1 MPAARST
8 GGSRSTR
15 PHREFIST
23 GPPLRGRR
31 QGPVPTQ
38 GEGSNYKDLANRVV
52 EPADHAIGRSRGGL
66 TTKTHALVDGN
77 GLPLVI
83 ALTPGQAHD
92 SPALPKLLAELRIPR
107 IGPGRPR
114 TTPEALRADK
124 AYSARA
130 HRGHLRSRGIT
141 AVIPEPS
148 DQIRH
153 RKNKGSRG
161 GRPVTF
167 DASDY
172 KNRNVVERAFNQ
184 MKNWRGLATRYDKHA
199 VVFRGGVLLSAIML
213 WLA

>member
-1 MPAARST
+1 MLVARSI
-8 GGSRSTR
+8 GASRSTR
-15 PHREFIST
+15 PPREFTST
-23 GPPLRGRR
+23 ARLLRGPRA
-31 QGPVPTQ
+31 GPVPTQ
-38 GEGSNYKDLANRVV
+38 GARSSYKEPPDRVV
-52 EPADHAIGRSRGGL
+52 EPDDHAIGRSRGGL

-83 ALTPGQAHD
+83 ALTPGQAND

-107 IGPGRPR
+107 LGPGRPR
-114 TTPEALRADK
+114 TTPQALRADK
-124 AYSARA
+124 AYSARG
-130 HRGHLRSRGIT
+130 HRAHLRSRGIV

-161 GRPVTF
+161 GRPVAF

-172 KNRNVVERAFNQ
+172 KHRNVVERAFNHI
-184 MKNWRGLATRYDKHA
+184 KNWRGLATRYDKYA
-199 VVFRGGVLLSAIML
+199 VVFRGGAVLAAIML